1 MLAQPSLSP
10 QAQTD
15 IARIEEA
22 EIDYLSGL
30 SSEEKKAR
38 LARMSY
44 RDFLLNVAK
53 ADPGSFH
60 SIKRGPIAGEASA
73 SMPFQRS
80 MSGRSASL
88 ASKASILSPVRHRTW
103 DTQPRATPTAPLTR
117 SIFLTEMPRSRG
129 SWCAVSSR
137 RVCRPAR
144 APRTWSRHG
153 STTPVSIIQPRPFAS
168 GSAALPCT
176 RASIDH
182 ERREALTRLA
192 KYTAPAMLAVL
203 VSVAESRAIIT
214 SGIHKEP

>member
-30 SSEEKKAR
+30 SSEERKAR
-38 LARMSY
+38 LSRMSY

-53 ADPGSFH
+53 ADRFLTAH
-60 SIKRGPIAGEASA
+60 AGEASA
-73 SMPFQRS
+73 SMPFQRL

-88 ASKASILSPVRHRTW
+88 VSKALILRPVRHRTW

-129 SWCAVSSR
+129 SWCA
-137 RVCRPAR
+137 
-144 APRTWSRHG
+144 
-153 STTPVSIIQPRPFAS
+153 
-168 GSAALPCT
+168 
-176 RASIDH
+176 
-182 ERREALTRLA
+182 TRLRSL
-192 KYTAPAMLAVL
+192 T
-203 VSVAESRAIIT
+203 
-214 SGIHKEP
+214 IHKTLPVPGAFCQSPTGRSSILIDQENFARLGHP